1 MSTLILTIIG
11 IFLAYSFIAIGYGL
25 AGYQVNVFDN
35 EKRDRQEVFMAL
47 VIASIFWPV
56 SWKIAKD
63 KDQGGEE
70 I

>member
-11 IFLAYSFIAIGYGL
+11 IFLAYSFIAIGYGI

-47 VIASIFWPV
+47 VIASIFWPI
-56 SWKIAKD
+56 SLMIARDRD
-63 KDQGGEE
+63 KGEE